1 MTLANMSQ
9 MVRLTIRATD
19 ESVPAVLLKLM
30 EQRISAGVS
39 KAPMG
44 QEGPTR
50 QGITDAFSNVLVT

>member
-1 MTLANMSQ
+1 MKPANMSQ

-39 KAPMG
+39 KASIG
-44 QEGPTR
+44 QEAPTR
-50 QGITDAFSNVLVT
+50 QEITDAFSNVLVT

>member
-1 MTLANMSQ
+1 MLTDLQ

-39 KAPMG
+39 KPPMVH
-44 QEGPTR
+44 EGPTR
-50 QGITDAFSNVLVT
+50 QEITDAFSNVLVT

>member
-1 MTLANMSQ
+1 

-39 KAPMG
+39 KVPIA

-50 QGITDAFSNVLVT
+50 KEITDAFSNVLVT